1 MVLDRQK
8 SFQYK
13 SKIEDTFIFYW
24 ELEAHIENHCKK
36 ASYKLYAL
44 ENIRKF
50 LTVRQAKAL
59 ASSFVC
65 SQFGY
70 MV

>member
-13 SKIEDTFIFYW
+13 SKIEGTFIFSW

-50 LTVRQAKAL
+50 LTVMQAKAL